1 MSATATQIC
10 QQFEKLSNDE
20 RIEVLHMLWQS
31 FPNDWEEGDAGLA
44 LAESRD
50 TELSAGT
57 KRLVSENEFQQQMKS
72 FKAAL

>member
-10 QQFEKLSNDE
+10 QQFEMLSNDE

-50 TELSAGT
+50 AELSAGT
-57 KRLVSENEFQQQMKS
+57 KRLVSENEFQQRMKS

>member
-1 MSATATQIC
+1 MSASATQIC

-20 RIEVLHMLWQS
+20 RIEVLNMLWQS

-50 TELSAGT
+50 AELSAGT